1 MPDFTPRAVL
11 AVEFDTL
18 LLKRALRRS
27 FSFIL
32 ELFKAK
38 NIKRNRMSLPNHQ
51 ELMLPLLKLL
61 NTQGQAIQISQV
73 GKLLAEQSNLTTDE
87 LNQMIPSGKRT
98 VFYDRVGWAK
108 TYLVKAG
115 LVNQPDWGM
124 CELSEEA
131 KKLDLNVLDKIDNNF
146 LMRYESFREFKV
158 PTKIRQNKEK
168 IICIEENDDIE
179 TPEESLQRINEIL
192 LTNLKDDLLNL
203 IQTKNPY
210 FFERLVVDLL
220 VAMGYGGS
228 HQDAAQAIGKT
239 SDGGIDGI
247 ISEDRLGLDKIYIQ
261 AKRWK
266 NTVGRPDIQQFK
278 GALADQVAKKGVF
291 ITTSNFSKEAVES
304 AKKSGIVLIDGDKLT
319 SLMIEFGLGV
329 QVERSFNIYKI
340 DQDRFDED
348 NF

>member
-1 MPDFTPRAVL
+1 
-11 AVEFDTL
+11 
-18 LLKRALRRS
+18 
-27 FSFIL
+27 
-32 ELFKAK
+32 
-38 NIKRNRMSLPNHQ
+38 MSLPTYDQ
-51 ELMLPLLKLL
+51 LMLPLMKLL
-61 NTQGQAIQISQV
+61 SEIEEPIKISDAANI
-73 GKLLAEQSNLTTDE
+73 LAERSGLPEED
-87 LNQMIPSGKRT
+87 LNKVLPSGKNI
-98 VFYDRVGWAK
+98 FKDRVAWAK

-115 LVNQPDWGM
+115 LIHQPKRAY
-124 CELSEEA
+124 CEIS
-131 KKLDLNVLDKIDNNF
+131 DLGRKIDLKNLEAITNEFLAQFDGFIDFKFGKKNEEGLEVEILKNF
-146 LMRYESFREFKV
+146 ENS
-158 PTKIRQNKEK
+158 NKLQETQ
-168 IICIEENDDIE
+168 
-179 TPEESLQRINEIL
+179 TPEETIQTTTEL
-192 LTNLKDDLLNL
+192 LRFNLKSDLL
-203 IQTKNPY
+203 QMVKEKSPS

-239 SDGGIDGI
+239 NDGGIDGV

-261 AKRWK
+261 AKRWE

-291 ITTSNFSKEAVES
+291 ITTSNFSKEAIES

-329 QVERSFNIYKI
+329 QIERSFHIYKI